1 LDNTGPQSA
10 PARIADVALCIPG
23 FTVLVKKTFRYTSVF
38 FYNHLYRPEGFYEKR
53 YNNRTGKGGVM
64 KGTVR
69 SMEKIIEEQM
79 HRWRLLHTQKKAEKK
94 VLPVV
99 TISREPGS
107 GGRIIAQKLAAKLN
121 VEVFHQEVLHEMAR
135 RAEVSEQML
144 ATMDQR
150 GLSILEDWI
159 SSLVYDRHMWP
170 DEYLK
175 HLMNVI
181 GTIGKHGGA
190 VVVGRGANFILPP
203 EQRFRV
209 RITAPQ
215 RFRIRKVAHE
225 FTLSEDDARRRVIKT
240 ESDRKAFIRKYFN
253 ADIADPDN
261 YDLTINTKNL
271 GVDPAAD
278 LIAAAL
284 GCVVECEL

>member
-1 LDNTGPQSA
+1 
-10 PARIADVALCIPG
+10 
-23 FTVLVKKTFRYTSVF
+23 
-38 FYNHLYRPEGFYEKR
+38 
-53 YNNRTGKGGVM
+53 M

-69 SMEKIIEEQM
+69 SMEKLIEEQM
-79 HRWRLLHTQKKAEKK
+79 HRWRLMHAEKKAEKEA
-94 VLPVV
+94 LPVI

-107 GGRIIAQKLAAKLN
+107 GGRIIAKKLAVKLN
-121 VEVFHQEVLHEMAR
+121 VEVFQQEVLHEMAR

-144 ATMDQR
+144 ATMDER

-175 HLMNVI
+175 HLMNVL
-181 GTIGKHGGA
+181 GTIGKHGRA
-190 VVVGRGANFILPP
+190 VVVGRGANFVLPP

-215 RFRIRKVAHE
+215 RFRIRKVAQE
-225 FTLSEDDARRRVIKT
+225 YTLSENEARRRVIKT

-271 GVDPAAD
+271 GVDHAAN

-284 GCVVECEL
+284 GCVVECKL

>member
-1 LDNTGPQSA
+1 
-10 PARIADVALCIPG
+10 
-23 FTVLVKKTFRYTSVF
+23 
-38 FYNHLYRPEGFYEKR
+38 
-53 YNNRTGKGGVM
+53 
-64 KGTVR
+64 
-69 SMEKIIEEQM
+69 M
-79 HRWRLLHTQKKAEKK
+79 HREKKAEKE

-107 GGRIIAQKLAAKLN
+107 GGRIIAQKLAVKLN
-121 VEVFHQEVLHEMAR
+121 VEVFQQEVLHEMAR
-135 RAEVSEQML
+135 RAEVSQQML
-144 ATMDQR
+144 ATMDER
-150 GLSILEDWI
+150 GLTILEDWI

-181 GTIGKHGGA
+181 GTIGKHGRA

-209 RITAPQ
+209 RITAPR
-215 RFRIRKVAHE
+215 RFRIRKVAQE
-225 FTLSEDDARRRVIKT
+225 FDLSEDEAKPRVIKT

-271 GVDPAAD
+271 GVDHAVN

-284 GCVVECEL
+284 GCIV

>member
-1 LDNTGPQSA
+1 M
-10 PARIADVALCIPG
+10 
-23 FTVLVKKTFRYTSVF
+23 KTTI
-38 FYNHLYRPEGFYEKR
+38 
-53 YNNRTGKGGVM
+53 
-64 KGTVR
+64 R
-69 SMEKIIEEQM
+69 SMERLIEEQM
-79 HRWRLLHTQKKAEKK
+79 QRWQLMHAEKKAERD
-94 VLPVV
+94 VLPVI

-107 GGRIIAQKLAAKLN
+107 GGRIVAQKLAAKLN
-121 VEVFHQEVLHEMAR
+121 VEVFHQEVLHEMAK
-135 RAEVSEQML
+135 RAEVSQQML
-144 ATMDQR
+144 ATMDEK

-181 GTIGKHGGA
+181 GTIGKHGKA

-209 RITAPQ
+209 RISAP
-215 RFRIRKVAHE
+215 RRIRIQNVARQ
-225 FTLSEDDARRRVIKT
+225 FNVSENEAKRRVIQT

-253 ADIADPDN
+253 SDIADPDN
-261 YDLTINTKNL
+261 YDLVINTEILSLDNATQ
-271 GVDPAAD
+271 V
-278 LIAAAL
+278 IAAAL